1 MTFISMH
8 SVIMC
13 VVLSWRTYEMHPD
26 LSLKSGCDSRVADGV
41 KDDDTDVPTRLEYG
55 VENEDAS
62 LKLWAWAWAPQL
74 VKEGG
79 RVADG
84 LKDDDT
90 DAPTGLE
97 YGVENEDAALKLW
110 ARALQPP
117 KEGGRACQRREG
129 RRHIR
134 ADRAWVWRRN
144 RGRGVKALGEGT
156 TADEG
161 GRSGRGHGG
170 GWSVCGGGRLTT

>member
-1 MTFISMH
+1 
-8 SVIMC
+8 
-13 VVLSWRTYEMHPD
+13 
-26 LSLKSGCDSRVADGV
+26 V
-41 KDDDTDVPTRLEYG
+41 KDDDTDVSTM

-62 LKLWAWAWAPQL
+62 SKLWARALQP

-79 RVADG
+79 RVAYS

-110 ARALQPP
+110 ARALQPQ
-117 KEGGRACQRREG
+117 KEGGQACQRREG
-129 RRHIR
+129 RRHIC

-144 RGRGVKALGEGT
+144 RGRDVKALGEGT
-156 TADEG
+156 TAGEG

-170 GWSVCGGGRLTT
+170 GWSVCGGGRLTA